1 MSTRRART
9 VRREEERRLQKLAS
23 AKEKLSTFD
32 EGFSPE
38 RPIALDSASQV
49 EVHASSMTCPV
60 CGDNYRVTDHT
71 VLVHEGRSLRVAHV
85 LSPQCG
91 RERKLYFALR
101 ASLPN

>member
-9 VRREEERRLQKLAS
+9 VRREEERRLQKLAA
-23 AKEKLSTFD
+23 AKEKLATFD
-32 EGFSPE
+32 EGASPD

-49 EVHASSMTCPV
+49 EVHASSMECPV
-60 CGDNYRVTDHT
+60 CGDHYRVQDHT